1 MINPRRLEILGSGI
15 QTKDYVYIDDVV
27 EALLLAPE
35 LSKCKGDVYNIA
47 SGESYSVLDIA
58 KFMTEILNLKDVEI
72 VIKGGKS
79 WLGDVEFTKPD
90 VSKAEREL
98 GWKAKTEIK
107 EGLLKTIKWLEEK
120 LGKIPSS

>member
-1 MINPRRLEILGSGI
+1 MI
-15 QTKDYVYIDDVV
+15 
-27 EALLLAPE
+27 
-35 LSKCKGDVYNIA
+35 
-47 SGESYSVLDIA
+47 
-58 KFMTEILNLKDVEI
+58 EILNLKDVEI

-79 WLGDVEFTKPD
+79 WIGDVEFTKPD

-120 LGKIPSS
+120 LGRIPNL